1 MDWCV
6 DWSVRPDVLDYLLK
20 RGYGTKSLYESG
32 EYVMDSLRFLKDNDA
47 VVGVLQSGVFVKK
60 EDWDDFVFLVE
71 SDPKIVYKMW
81 VPFQDLLQNNVPFQI
96 IRDDLQWNKHKIR
109 WEYEPTSCWKPSK
122 VSYKGRKQQL
132 KHTIQAWVESPSMLI
147 SDKEEFIICH
157 ATEHGWE
164 SKPVMKHEGL
174 LPYQKAIEI
183 NNILLDLIHQKRH
196 STKIQEYY
204 RYTAH
209 FHYSMALRLGIKI
222 PIELFSLFD
231 ADEERVLQGY
241 EEALALHSGQAT
253 EVRRHLRKQSEQNT
267 CPQANASTSRFS
279 S

>member
-1 MDWCV
+1 MLTDHVLQFATHDISLKDGFKYRGFFVINAVTLCIEMDCE
-6 DWSVRPDVLDYLLK
+6 DWSVRTDVLDYLLE

-60 EDWDDFVFLVE
+60 ENWDDFVFILE

-122 VSYKGRKQQL
+122 VSYKGRKKQL
-132 KHTIQAWVESPSMLI
+132 KQTIQAWVESPSMLI

-164 SKPVMKHEGL
+164 SKPVMKHEDYYHTKK
-174 LPYQKAIEI
+174 PSK
-183 NNILLDLIHQKRH
+183 
-196 STKIQEYY
+196 STTYY
-204 RYTAH
+204 
-209 FHYSMALRLGIKI
+209 
-222 PIELFSLFD
+222 
-231 ADEERVLQGY
+231 
-241 EEALALHSGQAT
+241 
-253 EVRRHLRKQSEQNT
+253 
-267 CPQANASTSRFS
+267 
-279 S
+279 

>member
-1 MDWCV
+1 MCGLERSSRCV
-6 DWSVRPDVLDYLLK
+6 GLFVGAWVRYKILVRVWRIRD
-20 RGYGTKSLYESG
+20 GFSAI
-32 EYVMDSLRFLKDNDA
+32 LKDNDA
-47 VVGVLQSGVFVKK
+47 VVGVLQSRVFVKK
-60 EDWDDFVFLVE
+60 EDWDDFVFLV

-81 VPFQDLLQNNVPFQI
+81 VPFQDLCKTTYLFKLSGTIYNGTNTRSP
-96 IRDDLQWNKHKIR
+96 
-109 WEYEPTSCWKPSK
+109 EYEPTSCWKPSK
-122 VSYKGRKQQL
+122 VSYKDAKTIETHHTSVGRI
-132 KHTIQAWVESPSMLI
+132 TILLI
-147 SDKEEFIICH
+147 SDERIHICH

-209 FHYSMALRLGIKI
+209 FHYSMALRLGVKI